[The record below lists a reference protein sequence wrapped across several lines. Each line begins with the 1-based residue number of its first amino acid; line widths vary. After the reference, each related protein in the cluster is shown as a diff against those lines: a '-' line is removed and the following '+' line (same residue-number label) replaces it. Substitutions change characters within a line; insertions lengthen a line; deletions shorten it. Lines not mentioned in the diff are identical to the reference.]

1 MRNANDILVATAPE
15 NIPTLPGFEKQA
27 PTIRYSIDEL
37 LLLQDSSPSQIPIDF
52 SPYTPLRLG
61 SQVKP
66 VEPPQGLRVGKKIVA
81 ANPFM
86 GLENIPRSHKEAH
99 QTSQKAGGAAQQP
112 RGQSAGMNRVSG
124 VSRGSG
130 RSQGTATV
138 DNSIDDHS
146 RQGGSG
152 SRGASTYPSTTT
164 PRDGHGRA
172 GARHNSSNPD
182 GNRTG
187 GALSWR
193 SSAANRSAAGIH
205 VATDYHGNSTLVQGT
220 GQPEWM
226 DNDMLYDESVNARRM
241 QDMEDW
247 KRHMKESSGETHSD
261 SMQDDGSQS
270 QPVQHAV
277 PGDANNGLA
286 RGSRFLR
293 LFSESAPQ
301 QGDVL
306 DIHSAGGDTMQAHTY
321 AYHNTAAVA
330 AAYANGVVLGG
341 PEAQSVQAVN
351 GSGDQISKLFKV
363 LGDRISVNNSQ
374 PTGWTTTQTP
384 ESILSNQNLA
394 APSGVSAD
402 PNRNIPPSSMP
413 LHDNI
418 VSAMSHPQG
427 VPSSG
432 NTAESRGSHVSAS
445 NTGQQTD
452 TAAPT
457 PHRLKTAS
465 PAPINE
471 ALRGIV
477 PTSVFRKSVQS
488 SSGSG
493 ALASGGGSR
502 QNQRSESITSSRS
515 GTPAKHLPSWLVE
528 LSRGRSASPT
538 NNYPAAG
545 QAPVTNESLGSQ
557 DLVDVLERE
566 FPTLGIR
573 PQHADNQSISSLSVQ
588 ASVGV
593 PSEGT
598 GGGSSVRHSTIETP
612 DQENQQSSDPAS
624 QLGNGSNGQ
633 LQASE
638 AAVTSYQMMAPA
650 DTTTTTATPRS
661 NQVVDVTAIQNPGT
675 MALPETLHNMQHVLP
690 PQAMMDMPPP
700 MMLPDGTVVPGMM
713 HHPPMMG
720 GGQMPPMA
728 MMPPP
733 HPAMG
738 FHPNMMFG
746 MMPPHPGMFGNMP
759 PASMP
764 MSVGQMNGI
773 PGPTSEH
780 QQQMIKMMM
789 MSDMP
794 PPGMMFGQM
803 NAAGGPPL
811 PQHQHQHQHQHQ
823 QQYQHQQQMPPHMP
837 AHPAPNGH
845 MYSAAMAQQPS
856 QAFHHQNQHQPYE
869 H

>member
-1 MRNANDILVATAPE
+1 M
-15 NIPTLPGFEKQA
+15 
-27 PTIRYSIDEL
+27 S
-37 LLLQDSSPSQIPIDF
+37 
-52 SPYTPLRLG
+52 
-61 SQVKP
+61 
-66 VEPPQGLRVGKKIVA
+66 
-81 ANPFM
+81 
-86 GLENIPRSHKEAH
+86 
-99 QTSQKAGGAAQQP
+99 
-112 RGQSAGMNRVSG
+112 RVSG

-130 RSQGTATV
+130 RSQGTVTV

-146 RQGGSG
+146 RHGGSG

-164 PRDGHGRA
+164 PRDGHGRS

-182 GNRTG
+182 GNRTD

-193 SSAANRSAAGIH
+193 SSTANRPTAGIH
-205 VATDYHGNSTLVQGT
+205 VATDYHGNSALVQGT

-226 DNDMLYDESVNARRM
+226 DNDMLYDESLNARRM

-247 KRHMKESSGETHSD
+247 KRRMKESSGETHSD
-261 SMQDDGSQS
+261 SMQDDGSQPQS
-270 QPVQHAV
+270 VQHTL
-277 PGDANNGLA
+277 PGETNNGLA

-306 DIHSAGGDTMQAHTY
+306 DLHSAGGDTMQAHTY
-321 AYHNTAAVA
+321 AYHNTAAA
-330 AAYANGVVLGG
+330 AAAVYANGVALGG
-341 PEAQSVQAVN
+341 PEAQTAQVVD
-351 GSGDQISKLFKV
+351 GPGDQISKLFKV
-363 LGDRISVNNSQ
+363 FGDRISVNNSQ
-374 PTGWTTTQTP
+374 TTGWATMQNP
-384 ESILSNQNLA
+384 ENMFSNQNLS
-394 APSGVSAD
+394 APSGVGAD
-402 PNRNIPPSSMP
+402 PSRDIPSSSMS
-413 LHDNI
+413 LHANI

-432 NTAESRGSHVSAS
+432 NTTEPRGSHVSTS
-445 NTGQQTD
+445 NTD
-452 TAAPT
+452 PKAAIAAPE

-488 SSGSG
+488 SGGSG
-493 ALASGGGSR
+493 TLASGGGGGGGGGGGSR
-502 QNQRSESITSSRS
+502 QNQRPESITSSRS

-538 NNYPAAG
+538 NSNPAAIG
-545 QAPVTNESLGSQ
+545 QAPVTNGSLGSQ

-598 GGGSSVRHSTIETP
+598 GGGSSVRHSVIETP
-612 DQENQQSSDPAS
+612 DQENQQSSDQAS
-624 QLGNGSNGQ
+624 QLANGQ

-638 AAVTSYQMMAPA
+638 AAAAAASAATSYQTMVPA
-650 DTTTTTATPRS
+650 DTTATATPRS
-661 NQVVDVTAIQNPGT
+661 SQVVDVTAAIQNPAT
-675 MALPETLHNMQHVLP
+675 MALPDTLHNMQHVLP
-690 PQAMMDMPPP
+690 PQTVMDMPPP
-700 MMLPDGTVVPGMM
+700 MMMPDGTMVPGMM

-764 MSVGQMNGI
+764 
-773 PGPTSEH
+773 
-780 QQQMIKMMM
+780 
-789 MSDMP
+789 
-794 PPGMMFGQM
+794 
-803 NAAGGPPL
+803 
-811 PQHQHQHQHQHQ
+811 
-823 QQYQHQQQMPPHMP
+823 
-837 AHPAPNGH
+837 
-845 MYSAAMAQQPS
+845 
-856 QAFHHQNQHQPYE
+856 
-869 H
+869 